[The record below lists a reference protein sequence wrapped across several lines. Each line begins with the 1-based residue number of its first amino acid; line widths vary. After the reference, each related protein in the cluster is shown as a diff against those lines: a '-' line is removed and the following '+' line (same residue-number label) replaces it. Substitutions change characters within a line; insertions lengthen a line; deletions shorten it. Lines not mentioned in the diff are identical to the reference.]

1 MPTKIGYYPPTQIFK
16 EKVMYRVLIVSM
28 AVLILSACSSLE
40 FPWVY
45 KISVQQGNI
54 LDHKDIDKLEIGMTK
69 RQVQFVMG
77 SPLLVD
83 TFNPDRWD
91 YFYSKLDGKG
101 NVTQKRFTVIF
112 EDDKYVRHEG
122 DIEPNA
128 TSDEDL
134 PTDELDEANLGAS

>member
-1 MPTKIGYYPPTQIFK
+1 
-16 EKVMYRVLIVSM
+16 MYRPVTVALLALM
-28 AVLILSACSSLE
+28 LSACSSLE

-54 LDHKDIDKLEIGMTK
+54 LDQEDIDQLEIGMTK

-91 YFYSKLDGKG
+91 YYYSKLDGKG
-101 NVTQKRFTVIF
+101 KVMKKRFTVIF
-112 EDDKYVRHEG
+112 EDDRYVRHEG
-122 DIEPNA
+122 DYAPKA
-128 TSDEDL
+128 PSEDGQS
-134 PTDELDEANLGAS
+134 TDELDEIAEDNEGA

>member
-1 MPTKIGYYPPTQIFK
+1 
-16 EKVMYRVLIVSM
+16 MYRPV
-28 AVLILSACSSLE
+28 AVALLTLMLSACSSLE

-54 LDHKDIDKLEIGMTK
+54 LDQEDIDKLELGMTK

-91 YFYSKLDGKG
+91 YYYSKLDGKG
-101 NVTQKRFTVIF
+101 NVIKKRFTVIF
-112 EDDKYVRHEG
+112 EDDRYTRHEG
-122 DIEPNA
+122 DYAPKV
-128 TSDEDL
+128 TPVDT
-134 PTDELDEANLGAS
+134 PTTDELDNIEELDNTDELTEGDMGAY

>member
-1 MPTKIGYYPPTQIFK
+1 
-16 EKVMYRVLIVSM
+16 MYRPVTVALLAIM
-28 AVLILSACSSLE
+28 LSACSSLE

-54 LDHKDIDKLEIGMTK
+54 LDQEDIDKLEIGMTK

-91 YFYSKLDGKG
+91 YYYSKLDGEGK
-101 NVTQKRFTVIF
+101 VMKKRFTVVF
-112 EDDKYVRHEG
+112 ENDIYVRHEG
-122 DIEPNA
+122 DYAPK
-128 TSDEDL
+128 L
-134 PTDELDEANLGAS
+134 PPADAPSTDELSEENLGA

>member
-1 MPTKIGYYPPTQIFK
+1 
-16 EKVMYRVLIVSM
+16 MYRPVTVALLALM
-28 AVLILSACSSLE
+28 LSACSSLE

-54 LDHKDIDKLEIGMTK
+54 LDQEDIDQLEIGMTK

-91 YFYSKLDGKG
+91 YYYSKLDGKG
-101 NVTQKRFTVIF
+101 KVMKKRFTVIF
-112 EDDKYVRHEG
+112 EDDRYVRHEG
-122 DIEPNA
+122 DYAPKVP
-128 TSDEDL
+128 SEDAQS
-134 PTDELDEANLGAS
+134 TDELDEIAEDNEGA